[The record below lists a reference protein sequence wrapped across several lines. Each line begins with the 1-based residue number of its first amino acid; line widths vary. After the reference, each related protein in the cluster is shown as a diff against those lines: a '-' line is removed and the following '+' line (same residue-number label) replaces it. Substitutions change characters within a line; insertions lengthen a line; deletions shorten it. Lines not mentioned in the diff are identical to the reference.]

1 LIDFND
7 VVSGRVKPV
16 HYDLDAIVARLRDT
30 AEHWVPQSFP
40 NGKRNGDEWR
50 LANIRGDAPRKN
62 GSCVITLNG
71 EHAGDW
77 IDFDGGQGGG
87 PLSTLEQKTGLSGR
101 DLFAHAADMT
111 GWTAGSPPRQEP
123 AAAPKSGRDPAS
135 EIAFILSHA
144 KPIEHTPAANFLAGR
159 GLNIPDTED
168 LLFHPDLTHWETKT
182 GLPALVAIVRDNAGN
197 AVAIHRTYLQIDA
210 ASDAVTKADVSKPR
224 MMLGKV
230 AGGAVRLSEIGSDGV
245 IGLCEGI
252 ETGLAAMTACPDL
265 SVWATLSATN
275 LEQVHLPPEA
285 TRVIILAD
293 HDASGAGS
301 RAAETA
307 ARRLRSEGRV
317 VSIAT
322 PPQEGEDFNDLL
334 MREGP
339 DAITEIIRTTQWND
353 AEDEPD
359 VIGRHIPIGFVH
371 PTTSLPALRADEGD
385 LARAVDRAWSLL
397 LTSNQPPW
405 LFRTAGLPTWI
416 VPDDESRPFAS
427 TVTEERLRYMLA
439 KIALWRRIGR
449 TGELVPTSPPTA
461 LVKSLLATPDPGLP
475 ILSGIVT
482 TPVFGRSGTLLTE
495 PGYHPDAR
503 LLYHAIPGFKV
514 PQIPEHPSP
523 EQIAEARNLLQDD
536 LFGDFPF
543 TSLAER
549 AHAISLLLLGFV
561 RALINGSTPLHLIEK
576 PSPGTGATLMVD
588 AISTIV
594 TGTGT
599 LVMTES
605 RDDEEWRKRITAK
618 LRQIPAIVLIDNLRS
633 KLDSSSLA
641 AALTAPFWEDRI
653 LGVSETVR
661 LPIRCVWIATGN
673 NPEFSNEMA
682 RRLVRIRLD
691 ARVDQPWRREAF
703 KHPDLMGWVRANRA
717 RLVAACLTLCRAW
730 ISAGRPRGQSS
741 IGSYEAWAQTMGG
754 ILEVAGIEGF
764 LENLDDMMAASDSE
778 GAMWR
783 GFISSW
789 WDRFGT
795 AEVSSGDLY
804 ELAITCEPP
813 LPLGSGNERS
823 QRTRLG
829 KSLGRMRDRVFAV
842 DERSLRI
849 GEAGTYQG
857 AKRWNLNIDENIGIN
872 LVNVVNVGERC
883 ASNVHEGNPL
893 NNNGYLDSRERR
905 ERGERL
911 PPSYAYAGAHAPVKD
926 PPEKRSPRSPR
937 SQSLGNPR
945 AVDGE
950 RCGERQNE
958 RSPITNPPDWL
969 KEVQ

>member
-1 LIDFND
+1 MINFND
-7 VVSGRVKPV
+7 VAPAPAKPI
-16 HYDLDAIVARLRDT
+16 HYDLDVIVARLRDT
-30 AEHWVPQSFP
+30 AEHWVPQDFP
-40 NGKRNGDEWR
+40 NGRRNGDEWR

-62 GSCVITLNG
+62 GSCVITLKG
-71 EHAGDW
+71 DHAGDW

-87 PLSTLEQKTGLSGR
+87 PLNTLEQRTGLSGR

-111 GWTAGSPPRQEP
+111 GWTDTSPSRREP
-123 AAAPKSGRDPAS
+123 ARAATSNRDPAS
-135 EIAFILSHA
+135 EISFILSHA
-144 KPIEHTPAANFLAGR
+144 KPIKDSPAADFLVGR
-159 GLNIPDTED
+159 GLAIPDGAD
-168 LLFHPDLTHWETKT
+168 IKFHADLTHWETKT
-182 GLPALVAIVRDNAGN
+182 GLPALVAIVRDHAGTT
-197 AVAIHRTYLQIDA
+197 VAIHRTYLKIDET
-210 ASDAVTKADVSKPR
+210 SNTVIKADVAKPR

-230 AGGAVRLSEIGSDGV
+230 AGGAVRLSEIGADGV
-245 IGLCEGI
+245 LGLCEGI
-252 ETGLAAMTACPDL
+252 ETGLAVMTACPGL
-265 SVWATLSATN
+265 AVWATLSTTN

-293 HDASGAGS
+293 HDESGAGS

-307 ARRLRSEGRV
+307 TRRLRSEDRT
-317 VSIAT
+317 VSIAM
-322 PPQEGEDFNDLL
+322 PPKEGEDFNDLL
-334 MREGP
+334 LRNGP
-339 DAITEIIRTTQWND
+339 DAVAEVIHSAQQAD
-353 AEDEPD
+353 AEEEPEAM
-359 VIGRHIPIGFVH
+359 GRHIPVGFVY
-371 PTTSLPALRADEGD
+371 PTASLHTLRADEGD

-397 LTSNQPPW
+397 LTANQPPW

-416 VPDDESRPFAS
+416 VPDDEGRPFAS

-449 TGELVPTSPPTA
+449 TGELVPSPPPTA
-461 LVKSLLATPDPGLP
+461 LIKSLLATPDPGLP

-482 TPVFGRSGTLLTE
+482 TPVFGRGGTLLTE

-503 LLYHAIPGFKV
+503 LLYHAIPGFKMPPV
-514 PQIPEHPSP
+514 PEHPAL
-523 EQIAEARNLLQDD
+523 EQIAEARDLLQDD

-588 AISTIV
+588 AISTIL

-618 LRQIPAIVLIDNLRS
+618 LRQIPAIVLIDNLRG
-633 KLDSSSLA
+633 KLDSSALA

-653 LGVSETVR
+653 LGVSETIR
-661 LPIRCVWIATGN
+661 LPIRCTWIATGN

-730 ISAGRPRGQSS
+730 ISAGRPRGERS

-795 AEVSSGDLY
+795 AEVGSSDLY
-804 ELAITCEPP
+804 DLAITCEPP

-829 KSLGRMRDRVFAV
+829 KSLGRMRDRVFV
-842 DERSLRI
+842 IDDRGLCI
-849 GEAGTYQG
+849 EAGGTFRRAQ
-857 AKRWNLNIDENIGIN
+857 RWRLNIDENIGKN
-872 LVNVVNVGERC
+872 SVNVVNVCERLDFDVHTDNDLKSKEKSGLCERC
-883 ASNVHEGNPL
+883 
-893 NNNGYLDSRERR
+893 
-905 ERGERL
+905 ERL
-911 PPSYAYAGAHAPVKD
+911 PTSYTYAGAHAPVKAD
-926 PPEKRSPRSPR
+926 PEKRSQRSPR
-937 SQSLGNPR
+937 SQSPENPGPSECER
-945 AVDGE
+945 A
-950 RCGERQNE
+950 GERQNE
-958 RSPITNPPDWL
+958 RPPITNPPDWL
-969 KEVQ
+969 KEVP

>member
-1 LIDFND
+1 MIDFND
-7 VVSGRVKPV
+7 VAPAPAKPI
-16 HYDLDAIVARLRDT
+16 HYDLDVIVARLRDT
-30 AEHWVPQSFP
+30 AEHWVPQDFP
-40 NGKRNGDEWR
+40 NGRRNGDEWR

-62 GSCVITLNG
+62 GSCVITLKG
-71 EHAGDW
+71 DHAGDW

-87 PLSTLEQKTGLSGR
+87 PLNTLEQRTGLSGR

-111 GWTAGSPPRQEP
+111 GWTDTSPPRQEP
-123 AAAPKSGRDPAS
+123 ARAPTSNRDPAS
-135 EIAFILSHA
+135 EISFILSHA
-144 KPIEHTPAANFLAGR
+144 KPIKDSPATDFLVGR
-159 GLNIPDTED
+159 GLAIPDGAD
-168 LLFHPDLTHWETKT
+168 IRFHADLTHWETKT
-182 GLPALVAIVRDNAGN
+182 GFPALIGIVRDHAGTT
-197 AVAIHRTYLQIDA
+197 AAIHRTYLQIDN
-210 ASDAVTKADVSKPR
+210 ASNTVIKADVAKPR

-230 AGGAVRLSEIGSDGV
+230 AGGAVRLAEISTDGV
-245 IGLCEGI
+245 LGLCEGI
-252 ETGLAAMTACPDL
+252 ETGLAVMTACPGL
-265 SVWATLSATN
+265 AVWATLSTTN
-275 LEQVHLPPEA
+275 LEQVHIPPEA
-285 TRVIILAD
+285 TRIVILAD
-293 HDASGAGS
+293 HDVSGAGS

-307 ARRLRSEGRV
+307 ARRLRSEDRT
-317 VSIAT
+317 VSIAM
-322 PPQEGEDFNDLL
+322 PPKEGEDFNDLL
-334 MREGP
+334 LRKGP
-339 DAITEIIRTTQWND
+339 DAVAQVIQSAQQAD
-353 AEDEPD
+353 AEEEPEAM
-359 VIGRHIPIGFVH
+359 GRHIPVGFVY
-371 PTTSLPALRADEGD
+371 PTASMHTLRADEGD

-397 LTSNQPPW
+397 LTANQPPW

-416 VPDDESRPFAS
+416 VPDDEGRPFAS

-449 TGELVPTSPPTA
+449 TGELVSSPPPTA
-461 LVKSLLATPDPGLP
+461 LIKSLLATPDPGLP

-482 TPVFGRSGTLLTE
+482 TPVFGRGGTLLTE

-503 LLYHAIPGFKV
+503 LLYHAISGFKMPAV
-514 PQIPEHPSP
+514 PEHPSP
-523 EQIAEARNLLQDD
+523 EQIAEARDLLQDD

-588 AISTIV
+588 AISTIL

-618 LRQIPAIVLIDNLRS
+618 LRQIPAIVLIDNLRG
-633 KLDSSSLA
+633 KLDSSALA

-653 LGVSETVR
+653 LGVSETIR
-661 LPIRCVWIATGN
+661 LPIRCTWIATGN

-703 KHPDLMGWVRANRA
+703 RHPDLMGWVRANRA

-730 ISAGRPRGQSS
+730 ISAGRPHGQRS

-795 AEVSSGDLY
+795 AEVGSSDLY
-804 ELAITCEPP
+804 DLAITCEPP

-842 DERSLRI
+842 DGRSLRM
-849 GEAGTYQG
+849 GGAGTYQG
-857 AKRWNLNIDENIGIN
+857 VKRWNLNIDEKIGRN
-872 LVNVVNVGERC
+872 LVDVVDVGGRC
-883 ASNVHEGNPL
+883 DSNVHEDNLL
-893 NNNGYLDSRERR
+893 NNNGNSDSRG
-905 ERGERL
+905 RGGRL
-911 PPSYAYAGAHAPVKD
+911 YPTNTNAGARAPVKD
-926 PPEKRSPRSPR
+926 TPGKRPPRPPRPPEP
-937 SQSLGNPR
+937 GNPG
-945 AVDGE
+945 VTDGG
-950 RCGERQNE
+950 RSGGRQNE
-958 RSPITNPPDWL
+958 RPPITNPPDWL
-969 KEVQ
+969 KEIP